1 MAELW
6 HFNIS
11 WCVGLSGGWIICPQ
25 RVLLLSFKGEGG
37 FVTFQRQLHHRAE
50 QISSKCGAPL
60 QRGTL
65 LKPEQRNNYFSR
77 PPIFIRRSCS
87 PSGRWTL
94 SAHSRHSL
102 CRKQGSCRQ
111 DRRSFRF
118 QQRGRPVPCHVKLF
132 FLFHSVTADLQLGN
146 LPRQRGRP
154 TTSWTVPCVL
164 WFFHR

>member
-11 WCVGLSGGWIICPQ
+11 WCVGLSGGWIISPQ
-25 RVLLLSFKGEGG
+25 RVLLLSFKGEGD

-65 LKPEQRNNYFSR
+65 VKPEQHNYFSR
-77 PPIFIRRSCS
+77 SPLFIRRSCS

-94 SAHSRHSL
+94 TELVLKTRKLQAGQMKFQVSAEGTACPLSCETLFPVSLRHSWL
-102 CRKQGSCRQ
+102 
-111 DRRSFRF
+111 
-118 QQRGRPVPCHVKLF
+118 
-132 FLFHSVTADLQLGN
+132 TAGKSATAVGETDNILDCF
-146 LPRQRGRP
+146 
-154 TTSWTVPCVL
+154 PCVL
-164 WFFHR
+164 WFFHL